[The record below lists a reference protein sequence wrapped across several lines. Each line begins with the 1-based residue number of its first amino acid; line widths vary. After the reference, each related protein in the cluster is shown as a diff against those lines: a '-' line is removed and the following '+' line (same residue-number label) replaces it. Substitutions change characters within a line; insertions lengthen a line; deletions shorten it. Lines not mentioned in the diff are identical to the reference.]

1 MNSNW
6 TGRFP
11 RTTAEALG
19 CDGHAIYLYKTPPH
33 KRFFFALIKH
43 GWWVAF
49 LAVVL
54 LTGCVDMQ
62 SEEDTAA
69 AFRDALAQQQAGRP
83 DLWNAAQK
91 KRGDVA
97 AGIVAKEYGHE

>member
-19 CDGHAIYLYKTPPH
+19 CDGHAIYHYKTPANR
-33 KRFFFALIKH
+33 RFFYALIKH

-54 LTGCVDMQ
+54 LTGCSDMD
-62 SEEDTAA
+62 SEERGAA
-69 AFRDALAQQQAGRP
+69 NLRDAVAEAQALP
-83 DLWNAAQK
+83 NT
-91 KRGDVA
+91 VA
-97 AGIVAKEYGHE
+97 EVK